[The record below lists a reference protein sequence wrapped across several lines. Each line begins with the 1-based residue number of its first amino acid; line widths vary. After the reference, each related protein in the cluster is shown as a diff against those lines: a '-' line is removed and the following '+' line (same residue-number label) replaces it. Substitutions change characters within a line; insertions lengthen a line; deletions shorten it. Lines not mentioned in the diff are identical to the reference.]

1 MYLTANSAE
10 PTDMDLHCLQR
21 QGIYGFSWS
30 RVNTIIVGVHLRI
43 LLRQVNG
50 NILTV
55 LRIQYN
61 IKLSKRLLKYFQ
73 LYIFCLSKNFLLTA
87 VTKVN
92 IGLIN
97 QCQRLSL
104 ETKNTLRIRKWKSRF
119 IETLHKQ

>member
-1 MYLTANSAE
+1 MYLTADSAE
-10 PTDMDLHCLQR
+10 PTDMDLNCLQR

-30 RVNTIIVGVHLRI
+30 RANTIIVGVHLRI

-61 IKLSKRLLKYFQ
+61 IKLSKRLLKYLQ
-73 LYIFCLSKNFLLTA
+73 LYIFCLSKNVLLTA

-97 QCQRLSL
+97 QCQKIVFGNK
-104 ETKNTLRIRKWKSRF
+104 EHITD
-119 IETLHKQ
+119 